1 MIGIMSLRGG
11 LIKVD
16 SEEDVFLLIS
26 NMYNKYNKHME
37 NYKESFLKLKKKIDE
52 TGGIN
57 EEGLEDYTNLLFIML
72 RFLNSLL
79 SFSYELTGDSK
90 DLMVYATAS
99 ITLKELNNRFDED
112 CNKAENQIYKYL
124 IESDPNNYIY
134 NFYYAIFLKNIRKA
148 YSKANK
154 FYIKSIKINPSY
166 PKTIVSYA
174 GFLLSLGNK
183 KEGFDFLEKAANLVK
198 RQGLLLEYLFYK
210 YAHSQNEKDREESLI
225 KIREL
230 LISGIRLPGW
240 NLLDNVKRAI
250 DNNFECPDFLEALA
264 EVITNDKNIEN
275 LDVFSCWK

>member
-1 MIGIMSLRGG
+1 
-11 LIKVD
+11 VD
-16 SEEDVFLLIS
+16 SEEDVFSLIS
-26 NMYNKYNKHME
+26 NMHNKYNKHAE
-37 NYKESFLKLKKKIDE
+37 NYKESLLKLKKKIDE
-52 TGGIN
+52 TGEID
-57 EEGLEDYTNLLFIML
+57 EKSLEDYTNLLFIML
-72 RFLNSLL
+72 RFKNSLL

-90 DLMVYATAS
+90 DLMAYATAS
-99 ITLKELNNRFDED
+99 IVLKELNNRFDED

-134 NFYYAIFLKNIRKA
+134 NLYYAIFLKNIRKA

-183 KEGFDFLEKAANLVK
+183 KEGFDFLEKATNLVK

-210 YAHSQNEKDREESLI
+210 YAHSQNEKDHEESLI

-230 LISGIRLPGW
+230 LISGIRFPGW
-240 NLLDNVKRAI
+240 NLFDNVKRAI

-264 EVITNDKNIEN
+264 EVIINEKNIEN